1 MYCNAVF
8 DENNVMHCKEVDE
21 HIDQEEKA
29 DEEPQVNDVEE
40 TENEMQQTYIIPSN
54 ESSDVKLNELINV
67 EDE

>member
-1 MYCNAVF
+1 MNIEV